1 MTGVSSGKKTRFT
14 RGQIIAT
21 ALVLVAALLLA
32 FGGWWLFARA
42 GTTKITA
49 YFDKSVGIY
58 SGSDVRVLG
67 VKVGS
72 VTDVEPQGDQVKV
85 QMRVDRGVDI
95 PADAKAAQITPS
107 VVSDR
112 YIQLAPAYSGGD
124 VMASG
129 ATIPRERT
137 ATPVEVDQLYS
148 SIEGLSEALGPNGA
162 NKDGALSDLVDTA
175 SKNLDGN
182 GEALGTTITE
192 LSKAAATLNYYRGDL
207 FDTVKNLQTF
217 VSALAANDVQVR
229 QFNSQL
235 ADLSGF
241 LSGERQNLGAA
252 LNQLSFALGDV
263 ANFVRDNKDLVA
275 SNAEG
280 LVQVTQTLADNRQDL
295 VDSLTTLPVA
305 ISNVVNSYDAE
316 SGTLASRVNLP
327 ETQDP
332 FGTLCKLMDL
342 GKLMPGDPKFDAL
355 GRQMRPVLDNCK
367 AIMDQVTAGVKTPTL
382 NLPFGILSGDNLQR
396 PSQPGTVP
404 GAVSPRLGNSQA
416 PGLSEQNIPRGGQ

>member
-1 MTGVSSGKKTRFT
+1 MTGITSGRMPKFS
-14 RGQIIAT
+14 RGQILT
-21 ALVLVAALLLA
+21 TVGVLVGALLLA
-32 FGGWWLFARA
+32 FGGWWLFTRA
-42 GTTKITA
+42 GTTQITA

-58 SGSDVRVLG
+58 TGSDVRVLG
-67 VKVGS
+67 VKVGKVEE
-72 VTDVEPQGDQVKV
+72 VTPLGDQVRV
-85 QMRVDRGVDI
+85 EMRVDRGVDI

-112 YIQLAPAYSGGD
+112 YIQLAPAYSGGE
-124 VMASG
+124 VMESG

-148 SIEGLSEALGPNGA
+148 SIEELSEALGPNGA
-162 NKDGALSDLVDTA
+162 NKDGALSNLVDTA
-175 SKNLDGN
+175 AKNLDGN
-182 GEALGTTITE
+182 GEALGTSITE

-217 VSALAANDVQVR
+217 VSALAANDAQVR

-241 LSGERQNLGAA
+241 LSNERQNLGAA
-252 LNQLSFALGDV
+252 INQLSVTLGDV
-263 ANFVRDNKDLVA
+263 AVFVRDNKDLVA

-295 VDSLTTLPVA
+295 VDSLTTLPLA

-342 GKLMPGDPKFDAL
+342 GKLMPGDPRFDAL
-355 GRQMRPVLDNCK
+355 SRQMRPVIDNCA
-367 AIMDQVTAGVKTPTL
+367 AIMSQVTAGVKTPTL

-396 PSQPGTVP
+396 PSQPGTLP
-404 GAVSPRLGNSQA
+404 GAISPRLGNSQA
-416 PGLSEQNIPRGGQ
+416 PGLSDQNIPRGGQ

>member
-1 MTGVSSGKKTRFT
+1 MTGVSPGRMQQFSR
-14 RGQIIAT
+14 RQIVAT
-21 ALVLVAALLLA
+21 ALLLVGLLVLG
-32 FGGWWLFARA
+32 FGGWWLLTRA

-58 SGSDVRVLG
+58 DGSDVRVLG

-72 VTDVEPQGDQVKV
+72 VNEVEPLGDQVRV
-85 QMRVDRGVDI
+85 TMRVDRGVKI
-95 PADAKAAQITPS
+95 PEGAKAAQITPS

-112 YIQLAPAYSGGD
+112 YIQLAPAYSGGET
-124 VMASG
+124 MASG
-129 ATIPRERT
+129 STIPRERT

-148 SIEGLSEALGPNGA
+148 SIDELSRALGPEGA
-162 NKDGALSDLVDTA
+162 NRGGALSEFVDTA
-175 SKNLDGN
+175 AKNLDGN

-192 LSKAAATLNYYRGDL
+192 LSKAVETLNLNRGDL
-207 FDTVKNLQTF
+207 FDTVRNLQTF
-217 VSALAANDVQVR
+217 VSALAANDAQVR

-235 ADLSGF
+235 SDLSGF

-263 ANFVRDNKDLVA
+263 AVFVRDNKDIVT
-275 SNAEG
+275 SNADG

-295 VDSLTTLPVA
+295 VDALTTLPLA

-355 GRQMRPVLDNCK
+355 GRQMRPLLDNCK
-367 AIMDQVTAGVKTPTL
+367 VIMDQVTAGVKTPTL

-396 PSQPGTVP
+396 PSAPGTVP
-404 GAVSPRLGNSQA
+404 GTISPRLGNSQA
-416 PGLSEQNIPRGGQ
+416 PGLSDQNIPRGGQ

>member
-1 MTGVSSGKKTRFT
+1 MTGVTSGRLQKFSSR
-14 RGQIIAT
+14 QIVAT
-21 ALVLVAALLLA
+21 ALVLVGLLVLG
-32 FGGWWLFARA
+32 FGGWWLFTRA

-58 SGSDVRVLG
+58 DGSDVRVLG

-72 VTDVEPQGDQVKV
+72 VNEVEPLGDQVRV
-85 QMRVDRGVDI
+85 TMRVDRGVKI
-95 PADAKAAQITPS
+95 PEDAKAAQITPS

-112 YIQLAPAYSGGD
+112 YIQLAPAYSGGE
-124 VMASG
+124 VMESG

-148 SIEGLSEALGPNGA
+148 SIDELSRALGPEGA
-162 NKDGALSDLVDTA
+162 NKEGALSEFVDTA
-175 SKNLDGN
+175 AKNLDGN
-182 GEALGTTITE
+182 GEALGATITE
-192 LSKAAATLNYYRGDL
+192 LSKAAETLNLNRGDL
-207 FDTVKNLQTF
+207 FETIRNLQTF
-217 VSALAANDVQVR
+217 VSALAANDEQVR

-235 ADLSGF
+235 SDLSGF
-241 LSGERQNLGAA
+241 LAGERKNLGDA

-263 ANFVRDNKDLVA
+263 AVFVRDNQEAVT

-295 VDSLTTLPVA
+295 VDALTTLPLA

-332 FGTLCKLMDL
+332 FGTLCKLIDL

-355 GRQMRPVLDNCK
+355 GRQMAPLIQNCK
-367 AIMDQVTAGVKTPTL
+367 MIMDQVTAGVKTPTL

-404 GAVSPRLGNSQA
+404 GNVSPRLGNSQA
-416 PGLSEQNIPRGGQ
+416 PGLSDQNIPRGGQ

>member
-1 MTGVSSGKKTRFT
+1 MPKFSRA
-14 RGQIIAT
+14 QILTTVAVVV
-21 ALVLVAALLLA
+21 AVLVIAVG
-32 FGGWWLFARA
+32 GGWLYARA
-42 GTTKITA
+42 GTTEITA

-58 SGSDVRVLG
+58 PGSDVRVLG
-67 VKVGS
+67 VKVGEVEE
-72 VTDVEPQGDQVKV
+72 VTPQGDRVQVV
-85 QMRVDRGVDI
+85 MRVDRGVDV
-95 PADAKAAQITPS
+95 PADAKAAQVTPS

-112 YIQLAPAYSGGD
+112 YIQLAPAYSEGP
-124 VMASG
+124 VMESG

-148 SIEGLSEALGPNGA
+148 SIEELSEALGPNGA

-175 SKNLDGN
+175 ARNLDGN
-182 GEALGTTITE
+182 GEALGTTINE

-207 FDTVKNLQTF
+207 FETVRNLQTF
-217 VSALAANDVQVR
+217 VSALAANDAQVR
-229 QFNSQL
+229 QFNTQL

-241 LSGERQNLGAA
+241 LSSEREDLGAA
-252 LNQLSFALGDV
+252 LNQLSVTLGDV
-263 ANFVRDNKDLVA
+263 AVFVRDNKDLVA

-295 VDSLTTLPVA
+295 VDALTTLPLA

-316 SGTLASRVNLP
+316 SGTLASRLNLP

-332 FGTLCKLMDL
+332 YGTLCKLMDL
-342 GKLMPGDPKFDAL
+342 GKLMPGDPQFEAL
-355 GRQMRPVLDNCK
+355 SRQMRPVIENCNV
-367 AIMDQVTAGVKTPTL
+367 ITDQITAGVKTPTL

-404 GAVSPRLGNSQA
+404 GTVSPRLGNSQA
-416 PGLSEQNIPRGGQ
+416 PGLSDQNIPRGGQ

>member
-1 MTGVSSGKKTRFT
+1 MTGVSSGRLQKFSSR
-14 RGQIIAT
+14 QIIAT
-21 ALVLVAALLLA
+21 ALFLVGLLVVG
-32 FGGWWLFARA
+32 FGGWWLLTRA

-58 SGSDVRVLG
+58 DGSDVRVLG

-72 VTDVEPQGDQVKV
+72 VNEVEPLGDQVKV
-85 QMRVDRGVDI
+85 TMRVDRGVNI
-95 PADAKAAQITPS
+95 PEGAKAAQITPS

-112 YIQLAPAYSGGD
+112 YIQLAPAYSGGE

-129 ATIPRERT
+129 STIPRERT

-148 SIEGLSEALGPNGA
+148 SIDELARALGPEGA
-162 NKDGALSDLVDTA
+162 NQDGALSEFVDTTA
-175 SKNLDGN
+175 RNLDGN
-182 GEALGTTITE
+182 GEALGATITE
-192 LSKAAATLNYYRGDL
+192 LSKAAETLNLSRGDL
-207 FDTVKNLQTF
+207 FETIRNLQTF
-217 VSALAANDVQVR
+217 VSALAANDEQVR
-229 QFNSQL
+229 QFNTQL
-235 ADLSGF
+235 SDLSGF
-241 LSGERQNLGAA
+241 LAGERQNLGDA

-263 ANFVRDNKDLVA
+263 AVFVRDNKDAVT

-295 VDSLTTLPVA
+295 VDALTTLPLA

-332 FGTLCKLMDL
+332 FGTLCKLIDL

-355 GRQMRPVLDNCK
+355 GRQMRPLIDNCK
-367 AIMDQVTAGVKTPTL
+367 GIMDQVTAGVKTPTL

-396 PSQPGTVP
+396 PSAPGTVP
-404 GAVSPRLGNSQA
+404 GTISPRLGNSQA
-416 PGLSEQNIPRGGQ
+416 PGLSDQNIPRGGQ